1 MKKISEITAPITP
14 QKVANAM
21 GAWVAIDKCGM
32 WYAYERRPHF
42 SGKAWVSDIF
52 VYSLEAI
59 DIQWEGDWRDSL
71 HAPEPEILPGPDG
84 EYPRIQQYAG
94 GWRAGVGF
102 FYVGDLETKAQVIR
116 AWNAVVRS
124 LTDDA

>member
-21 GAWVAIDKCGM
+21 GAWVAMDKGGY
-32 WYAYERRPHF
+32 WYVYERRPHF
-42 SGKAWVSDIF
+42 SGKAWISDIF

-59 DIQWEGDWRDSL
+59 DIQWKGDWKDSL
-71 HAPEPEILPGPDG
+71 HEPEPEILPGPDG
-84 EYPRIQQYAG
+84 DNPVIQNDGDGWYVDSMNIFIQMFDTRIQA
-94 GWRAGVGF
+94 
-102 FYVGDLETKAQVIR
+102 IR

-124 LTDDA
+124 LNDDA